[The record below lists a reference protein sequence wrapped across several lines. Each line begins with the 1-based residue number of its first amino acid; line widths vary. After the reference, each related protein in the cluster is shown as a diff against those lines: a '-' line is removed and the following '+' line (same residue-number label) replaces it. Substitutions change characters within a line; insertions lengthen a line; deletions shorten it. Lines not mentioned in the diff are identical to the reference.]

1 MFLMSF
7 DGHCA
12 AWSSSKTR
20 AFPNAQKNEV
30 KWGRRLRELTPPK
43 RKGVARAASV
53 VGGIQSLT
61 ANKRRRTRGP
71 ALPLSLCVDGVCQTP
86 WSRRRFLQQTP
97 AAPFGSLSFIFFVFV
112 SYAKPFSNPP
122 HPRPPLLLL
131 VSQGCKPRL
140 SSRLCGEGTSLLA
153 GMDILTGDILWPLAY
168 GNSVKAQPGLIV
180 TSAVLGEVFGEV
192 QA

>member
-1 MFLMSF
+1 MRAKIEGADATKEKRCSESCERC
-7 DGHCA
+7 GWNPVINGQQKA
-12 AWSSSKTR
+12 AYPGAGAPS
-20 AFPNAQKNEV
+20 
-30 KWGRRLRELTPPK
+30 
-43 RKGVARAASV
+43 
-53 VGGIQSLT
+53 
-61 ANKRRRTRGP
+61 
-71 ALPLSLCVDGVCQTP
+71 LSLCVDGVCQTP